1 MTGKNFGYEI
11 YKEIKGEEEFNRK
24 VKEVNTVR
32 KSNQVIVFIQNS
44 ISQLMSC
51 DISYQV
57 NYCLFSD
64 LFVV

>member
-24 VKEVNTVR
+24 MKEVNTVR

-44 ISQLMSC
+44 INQLMSC
-51 DISYQV
+51 YISYQV
-57 NYCLFSD
+57 KYCLFSD
-64 LFVV
+64 LCVV